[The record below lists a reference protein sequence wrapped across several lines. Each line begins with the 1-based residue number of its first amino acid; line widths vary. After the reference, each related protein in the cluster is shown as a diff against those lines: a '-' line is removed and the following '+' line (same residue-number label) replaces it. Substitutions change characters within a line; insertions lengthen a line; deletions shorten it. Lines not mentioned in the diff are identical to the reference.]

1 MGNNSQS
8 RKWSLVINNPLEAGL
23 DHTAISEK
31 LHLFSP
37 DYYCMADEIATTGTY
52 HTHVFFY
59 APSPSRFST
68 VKKRFPIAHIEKAY
82 GSVQENRSY
91 LRKDGRW
98 ADTDKAETSVPG
110 TFEEWG
116 EAPPERAEKH
126 PEMFRLVQNIRDG
139 MTTTEIIDDNP
150 AMAFRVRDID
160 LLRQTLTAEKYAVEN
175 RPLEVSYLY
184 GASGAGKTRSIYE
197 AHDPRSIYRVTNY
210 RAAKGISFDG
220 YHGQEVLVFEEFSGQ
235 DPIEDMLNY
244 LDIYPLSLPARYND
258 KTACY
263 TTVYITSNLPLEK
276 QYRGEQWDRPETWR
290 AFLRRIHNIIEF
302 LPDGTTVQ
310 KKKGGWP
317 CDQKR

>member
-1 MGNNSQS
+1 MANNAKS
-8 RKWSLVINNPLEAGL
+8 RKWSLAINNPLEAGL
-23 DHTAISEK
+23 DHAAISEL

-37 DYYCMADEIATTGTY
+37 AYYCTADEIATTGTY
-52 HTHVFFY
+52 HTHLFFY
-59 APSPSRFST
+59 VPSAARFST
-68 VKKRFPIAHIEKAY
+68 IKNRFPTAHIEKAY
-82 GSVQENRSY
+82 GTAQDNRAY
-91 LRKDGRW
+91 IRKDGRW
-98 ADTDKAETSVPG
+98 ADTDKAKTSVPG

-175 RPLEVSYLY
+175 RSLEVSYLY

-210 RAAKGISFDG
+210 RAARGISFDG

-235 DPIEDMLNY
+235 IPIEDMLNY

-263 TTVYITSNLPLEK
+263 TTVYITSNLPLER
-276 QYRGEQWDRPETWR
+276 QYKGEQWDRPETWR
-290 AFLRRIHNIIEF
+290 AFLRRIHNVIEY
-302 LPDGTTVQ
+302 LPDGATVQ

-317 CDQKR
+317 CDQK

>member
-23 DHTAISEK
+23 DHTAISKK

-235 DPIEDMLNY
+235 VPIEDMLNY

-290 AFLRRIHNIIEF
+290 AFLRRIHNVIEY
-302 LPDGTTVQ
+302 LPDGSTVQ
-310 KKKGGWP
+310 HKKGGFP
-317 CDQKR
+317 CDTK

>member
-184 GASGAGKTRSIYE
+184 GASGAGKTRSIYQR
-197 AHDPRSIYRVTNY
+197 HDPRDICRVTNY
-210 RAAKGISFDG
+210 RGGRGVSFDN
-220 YHGQEVLVFEEFSGQ
+220 YSGQDVLVFEEFHSQ
-235 DPIEDMLNY
+235 IPIEDMLNF
-244 LDIYPLSLPARYND
+244 LDVYPLHLPARYSD
-258 KTACY
+258 KVACY
-263 TTVYITSNLPLEK
+263 TTVYITSNIPLSQ
-276 QYRGEQWDRPETWR
+276 QYQEVQWDRYETYQ
-290 AFLRRIHNIIEF
+290 AFLRRIHRVVQYH
-302 LPDGTTVQ
+302 PDGSTTEQ
-310 KKKGGWP
+310 YAAAKGGGSL
-317 CDQKR
+317 